1 MRLDGLKLEGFWRG
15 KVDTSV
21 TEWMDRANSCLMS
34 VLRLSVDKG
43 QVYFELETDLL
54 PILYYH

>member
-43 QVYFELETDLL
+43 QVYFELETD
-54 PILYYH
+54 YYQS